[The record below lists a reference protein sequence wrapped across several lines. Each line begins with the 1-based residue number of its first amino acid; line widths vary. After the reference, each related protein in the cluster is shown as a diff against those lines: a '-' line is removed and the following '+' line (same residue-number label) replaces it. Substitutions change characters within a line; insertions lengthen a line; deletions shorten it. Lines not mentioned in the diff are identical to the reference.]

1 MEEHRDK
8 RECADA
14 QEGEGVQIST
24 SVCGATSRVHVR
36 GLTVAPGRM
45 ERPMLPDESFAF
57 GRGMSRRAFALLAGA
72 AALSA
77 LGLGGCADGKDAA
90 GGDADAT
97 GGMTDADQIPQFAAQ
112 PEERDLMGSPDP
124 CEVRVGLIMGPPSMG
139 LSQFLVAAQNGR
151 TVNDFTFTLNGV
163 DYIGLSAAFNQGDYD
178 ICTLPSNIGPILF
191 NNDELQNDYQV
202 ISINNLGV
210 LYVMTND
217 ASIQGLADL
226 AGRTV
231 YSYGEG
237 GTPEYTI
244 EALLAKVGMSD
255 SFNLEFKSSPLE
267 VLNMMQEQ
275 DNCVAILPQPFVS
288 LAKILV
294 NPLYVPVDLTVEW
307 DAAFSDTGSQAV
319 TTTTI
324 VNRRFLEEHEQ
335 AVVEYLNMAGQS
347 VTWTLEN
354 MPQAAG
360 LQEELGTF
368 LNNEVAL
375 DAMPYIS
382 MVSLTGVEMRTALSG
397 FVNELYR
404 ANPDSVGGAQPG
416 DDFYYLPPQGAL
428 DERFLQAGLVEATTR
443 EGLLDV
449 GDGAGVSREDAQA
462 AVEAFGGK

>member
-1 MEEHRDK
+1 
-8 RECADA
+8 
-14 QEGEGVQIST
+14 
-24 SVCGATSRVHVR
+24 
-36 GLTVAPGRM
+36 
-45 ERPMLPDESFAF
+45 
-57 GRGMSRRAFALLAGA
+57 
-72 AALSA
+72 
-77 LGLGGCADGKDAA
+77 
-90 GGDADAT
+90 
-97 GGMTDADQIPQFAAQ
+97 
-112 PEERDLMGSPDP
+112 
-124 CEVRVGLIMGPPSMG
+124 MGPPSMG
-139 LSQFLVAAQNGR
+139 LSQFLVAAQNGK

-191 NNDELQNDYQV
+191 NNAELKNEYQV

-217 ASIQGLADL
+217 ASVTGLADL

-231 YSYGEG
+231 YAYGEG

-244 EALLAKVGMSD
+244 EALLAKLGMAD

-275 DNCVAILPQPFVS
+275 DGCVAILPQPFVS

-307 DAAFSDTGSQAV
+307 DAAFADTGSQAV

-347 VTWTLEN
+347 VQWTLEN
-354 MPQAAG
+354 MSQAAG
-360 LQEELGTF
+360 LQEDLGTF
-368 LNNEVAL
+368 LNNDVAF

-397 FVNELYR
+397 FINELYR
-404 ANPDSVGGAQPG
+404 ANPESVGGAQPG

-428 DERFLQAGLVEATTR
+428 DDRFLQAGLAEATDR

-449 GDGAGVSREDAQA
+449 SEGSASASREDAQT